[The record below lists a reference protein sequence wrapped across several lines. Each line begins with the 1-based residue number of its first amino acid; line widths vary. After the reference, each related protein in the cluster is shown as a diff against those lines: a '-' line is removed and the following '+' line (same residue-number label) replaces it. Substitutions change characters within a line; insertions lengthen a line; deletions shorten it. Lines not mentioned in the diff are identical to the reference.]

1 MSLYLATQDSEWLT
15 HSLSLWNR
23 LKSNHFSYRMFDLA
37 IISPLSLKVINF
49 LPSILYF
56 IFCYLFG
63 SLIQGIL
70 VIFIFSIAIS
80 EAIITLRSFF
90 KCMCAI
96 DSSEFQKLKFQVAK
110 EPSWTFL
117 IQFPRNLF
125 FLLYVGTLYDC
136 GGLTEECPQ

>member
-23 LKSNHFSYRMFDLA
+23 LQSNHFSYRMFDLA

-80 EAIITLRSFF
+80 ETIITLRSFF
-90 KCMCAI
+90 KCMCATG
-96 DSSEFQKLKFQVAK
+96 SSEFQKLKFQVAK

-117 IQFPRNLF
+117 FQFPKNLF

-136 GGLTEECPQ
+136 GGLTEECLQ